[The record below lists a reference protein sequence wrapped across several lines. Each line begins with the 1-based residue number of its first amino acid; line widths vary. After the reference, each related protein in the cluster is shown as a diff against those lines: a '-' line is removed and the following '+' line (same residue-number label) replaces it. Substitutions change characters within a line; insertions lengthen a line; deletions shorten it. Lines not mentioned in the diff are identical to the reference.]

1 MARSLVGGLL
11 SNQFDQSSIIV
22 SDPILQARQY
32 VSDHFKVSVTADNNK
47 VIENSASVI
56 LAVKPQVMKQVLQ
69 DAQQSLRQHHPLLIS
84 IAAGITTD
92 SIDAWS
98 GGGYAIIR
106 VMPNTPALIQ
116 KGISAL
122 YANERVSADQQQ
134 HTESILSAVGKT
146 VWVDE
151 ESKLD
156 DVTAVSGSGPAYFFY
171 LIEAVQA
178 GAEKL
183 GLDTEDAKLLA
194 TETAVGSALLAQ
206 QSTDSPATLRKQV
219 TSPGGTTEAALN
231 VLESAGVKDTFIQAI
246 AAAKNRAVEMSKYS
260 D

>member
-1 MARSLVGGLL
+1 MARSLIGGLL
-11 SNQFDQSSIIV
+11 SNQIDRSSITV
-22 SDPILQARQY
+22 SDPIPEARQY
-32 VSDHFKVSVTADNNK
+32 VSDQFQVPVTADNNE

-56 LAVKPQVMKQVLQ
+56 LAVKPQVMKQVVE
-69 DAQQSLRQHHPLLIS
+69 DAQQAFRQHRPLLIS

-122 YANERVSADQQQ
+122 YANERVSTDQKQR
-134 HTESILSAVGKT
+134 TESILSAVGKT
-146 VWVDE
+146 VWVDK

-156 DVTAVSGSGPAYFFY
+156 AVTAVSGSGPAYFFY

-178 GAEKL
+178 GAENL
-183 GLDTEDAKLLA
+183 GLQTEDAKLLA
-194 TETAVGSALLAQ
+194 IQTAVGSALLAQ
-206 QSTDSPATLRKQV
+206 HSDDSPATLRKKV
-219 TSPGGTTEAALN
+219 TSPGGTTEAALK
-231 VLESAGVKDTFIQAI
+231 VLESAGVKDSFIQAI
-246 AAAKNRAVEMSKYS
+246 SAAQNRAVEMSKQ
-260 D
+260 DG